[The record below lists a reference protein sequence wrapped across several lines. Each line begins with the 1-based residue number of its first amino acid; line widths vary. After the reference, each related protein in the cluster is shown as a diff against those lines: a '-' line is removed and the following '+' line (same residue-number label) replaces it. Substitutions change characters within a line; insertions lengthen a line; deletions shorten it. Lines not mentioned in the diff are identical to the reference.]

1 MSPALRKKILA
12 VSAGGA
18 LAIAVALLGGHD
30 GVEGREY
37 IPYRDVAGVMTICDG
52 HTGKDIIPGKKY
64 SDAECDALLQKDLA
78 PVQRTVDA
86 AVKVPLSKYQKAA
99 LYSFTYNIGQGAFT
113 KSTLLKKLN
122 TGDIKGAC
130 DELRRWTYAGGKP
143 WKGLQNRREIERE
156 LCLAG

>member
-52 HTGKDIIPGKKY
+52 HTGKDIIPSKKY

-78 PVQRTVDA
+78 PVERTVDA

-99 LYSFTYNIGQGAFT
+99 LYSFTYNIGLGAFT